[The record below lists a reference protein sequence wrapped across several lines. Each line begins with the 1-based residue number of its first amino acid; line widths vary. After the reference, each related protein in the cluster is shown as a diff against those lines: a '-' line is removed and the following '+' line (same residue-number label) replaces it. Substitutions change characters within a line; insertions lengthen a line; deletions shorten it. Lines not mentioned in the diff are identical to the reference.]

1 MSDRY
6 FVDTNILM
14 YAHDTSAGAKHERA
28 KSLVETLWRDR
39 TGVVSTQV
47 LQELSVNL
55 RRKVGRPLDVK
66 TTREIITDYLTWQ
79 VVVNGGESILEA
91 LDLEARYRISFWDAL
106 VCKQPRRLARRCCTP
121 RTFPTDRCMDQCES
135 LIRCRHAD
143 EARRSSAQ
151 YRRKGNS
158 SLKRSSPSS
167 MSSGTATTRSSSPTR
182 IPPAGLATRSCTAL
196 MRGASR

>member
-106 VCKQPRRLARRCCTP
+106 VVQAAEASGAEVLYSEDLSDGQKYGSVRVVNPLQAR
-121 RTFPTDRCMDQCES
+121 E
-135 LIRCRHAD
+135 
-143 EARRSSAQ
+143 
-151 YRRKGNS
+151 
-158 SLKRSSPSS
+158 
-167 MSSGTATTRSSSPTR
+167 
-182 IPPAGLATRSCTAL
+182 
-196 MRGASR
+196 